1 MESDTR
7 KELLKALQLI
17 QQAGTSADP
26 TKYRYVIYARKSTDD
41 EEKQER
47 SLPDQ
52 VHACQEYADNLDLE
66 VVEIVQEA
74 ESAKTSDTRPRFREV
89 LKNIAEHGKYDG
101 IIAWHPD
108 RLARNM
114 KDAGEIID
122 LLDKSIIK
130 DLRFPSFTFENTASG
145 KMLLGITFV
154 LSKQYS
160 DKLSDD
166 VSRGNKHSIEEGRYV
181 NKAKHGYYKDTEK
194 RLQPDGENF
203 VYIKKAFRMRL
214 ENKTLDEIAAYLNS
228 SGYTKWTK
236 TGSHIAYRWDKQ
248 KVQKLMRDTTYTGVI
263 VYGKRGG
270 SVDLTDK
277 YDFEPAVSVDD
288 FMRINK
294 LDQKSEFFKLARK
307 FRKGEDVKAN
317 LMRGM
322 VICAECGDTMAATI
336 TTKPKQNKSY
346 FYFRCEN
353 DECTRKPRSVRAKV
367 VIDAIRAFLEQKPF
381 SSQRAYDHYV
391 KEMELVSDERTRQ
404 ANTNLLAFRLKKSKF
419 ETRLARAKNLLFDE
433 KDETIQATLK
443 EDLKALGIEIRGID
457 AEIEKT
463 EATIKAGKTA
473 ILNYEKFLE
482 LMEKLPKTIGSIKNM
497 AELDFVIRKVF
508 SNFTV
513 HTKSV
518 ENITL
523 STPFDALCDPK
534 VATSGQRE
542 TRTPMS
548 CDTSS

>member
-1 MESDTR
+1 MDGDER
-7 KELLKALQLI
+7 KEFLKALQLI
-17 QQAGTSADP
+17 QQGGTAADP

-52 VHACQEYADNLDLE
+52 IHACQEYADNLEFE
-66 VVEIVQEA
+66 VIDIVQEA

-101 IIAWHPD
+101 IIVWHPD

-122 LLDKSIIK
+122 LLDKGIIK

-181 NKAKHGYYKDTEK
+181 NKAKHGYYKDAEK
-194 RLQPDGENF
+194 RLRPDGDNF

-228 SGYTKWTK
+228 CGYTKWTK
-236 TGSHIAYRWDKQ
+236 TGSHIAYHWDKQ
-248 KVQKLMRDTTYTGVI
+248 KVQKMLRDNTYTGVLA
-263 VYGKRGG
+263 YGKRGG
-270 SVDLTDK
+270 SVDLKEK

-294 LDQKSEFFKLARK
+294 IDQRSDFFKLAHK
-307 FRKGEDVKAN
+307 FRRGEDIKAN

-336 TTKPKQNKSY
+336 TTKPKQDMRY

-353 DECTRKPRSVRAKV
+353 GECERKPRSVRAKV
-367 VIDAIRAFLEQKPF
+367 VIDAARAFFEQKPF
-381 SSQRAYDHYV
+381 SSQAAYSHYA
-391 KEMELVSDERTRQ
+391 KEMELVSQERVRQ
-404 ANTNLLAFRLKKSKF
+404 ANTNLLAHRLKKSKL
-419 ETRLARAKNLLFDE
+419 ESRLARAKTLLFDE
-433 KDETIQATLK
+433 KDDVIQATFK
-443 EDLKALGIEIRGID
+443 EDLKSLGKQISALD
-457 AEIEKT
+457 VEIEKV
-463 EATIKAGKTA
+463 EAVVKAGTVA
-473 ILNYEKFLE
+473 IITYEKFLE
-482 LMEKLPKTIGSIKNM
+482 LMEKLPKTMASIKNM

-513 HTKSV
+513 RGKNV

-523 STPFDALCDPK
+523 STPFDALRDPK
-534 VATSGQRE
+534 VSTSGQGE
-542 TRTPMS
+542 TRTPMPCGAAS
-548 CDTSS
+548 

>member
-17 QQAGTSADP
+17 QQGGTAADP

-52 VHACQEYADNLDLE
+52 VHACQEYADNLELE

-89 LKNIAEHGKYDG
+89 LKNIAVHGKYDG

-122 LLDKSIIK
+122 LLDKGIIK

-181 NKAKHGYYKDTEK
+181 NKAKHGYYKDSEK
-194 RLQPDGENF
+194 RLRPDGENF
-203 VYIKKAFRMRL
+203 VYIKKAFRMRV
-214 ENKTLDEIAAYLNS
+214 EGKTLDEIAEYLNS
-228 SGYTKWTK
+228 CGYTKWTIN
-236 TGSHIAYRWDKQ
+236 GSHIAHRWDKQ
-248 KVQKLMRDTTYTGVI
+248 KVQKMLRDNTYTGVL

-270 SVDLTDK
+270 SVDLEEK
-277 YDFEPAVSVDD
+277 YDFERAVSVDD

-294 LDQKSEFFKLARK
+294 LDQKSDFFKLARK
-307 FRKGEDVKAN
+307 FRRGEDVKAN

-322 VICAECGDTMAATI
+322 MICAECGDTMAATI
-336 TTKPKQNKSY
+336 TTKPKQDKRY

-353 DECTRKPRSVRAKV
+353 DECVRKPRSVRAKV
-367 VIDAIRAFLEQKPF
+367 IIDAIQEFLKQKPF
-381 SSQRAYDHYV
+381 SSQTAYNHYV
-391 KEMELVSDERTRQ
+391 KEMELVSEERVRQ
-404 ANTNLLAFRLKKSKF
+404 ANTNLLAHRLKKSKA

-433 KDETIQATLK
+433 KDDSIQATLK
-443 EDLKALGIEIRGID
+443 QDLKDLGNQIRAID
-457 AEIEKT
+457 TDIEKA
-463 EATIKAGKTA
+463 EAIVKAGKTA
-473 ILNYEKFLE
+473 IITYEKFLE
-482 LMEKLPKTIGSIKNM
+482 LMEKLPKTIASIKNM

-513 HTKSV
+513 HAKSV

-534 VATSGQRE
+534 VATSGQGE
-542 TRTPMS
+542 TRTPTPCGTRS
-548 CDTSS
+548 